1 MFFRLKSIKNTITA
15 LLFALLFLNA
25 YSQEKFG
32 NPDETEK
39 SKHSSPFFGDAQLAM
54 STPDYPVTAGDV
66 YTLSFVL
73 GNSPFTYTIPL
84 DSTYKI
90 RVANLGVLNCKGLT
104 FKELKNQV
112 LLLVTKNYPMSGAQ
126 FVLSSSSNFF
136 VSVTGEVQKSSEQ
149 KVWALT
155 RLSDVVSEN
164 LTEYSSIRNI
174 KIISESN
181 DEKTYDIFKA
191 ERTGDFSQNPYLRPN
206 DKIVINRL
214 YKKVTING
222 AVERSGTY
230 ELLEGEN
237 FDTLV
242 RFYGNG
248 LTEYADTTRMILTR
262 FKNTTDK
269 SGETIYLP
277 SEKTHLITLEN
288 GDIISIPSKR
298 DLDFTLFFEGA
309 VYTNEEN
316 PSNSAINRIPI
327 SFIHGENMATLV
339 RRNSSVFFPQADLKN
354 AYLIRNNEKIPL
366 NLEDFLYKRETMSD
380 LYATEDD
387 VIFIPYMQTTS
398 TAFICGEVKES
409 REIQA
414 WPMKRLSELIESHL
428 TEFSSR
434 RNIQVTGID
443 GKSTSYD
450 LFLASRFGKIEQ
462 NPYIRPGEQIT
473 IQRIS
478 RKVTIKGAV
487 ERSGTYE
494 LLEGENLQQLIFYY
508 ANGLAPLADTSRIEL
523 FRAITEKDDSGEKLY
538 LSKSDIE
545 NDFELSCY
553 DEVTISSFKEL
564 TPTIFVEGAV
574 NTGASANASMSNRIA
589 ASVNNGEDY
598 AFFARRNKAWFSSI
612 SDLENAYI
620 IRGGDI
626 IPINLSKVLYD
637 ASFYSKIE
645 IMADDVLR
653 IPFKQFFV
661 SVSGAVNA
669 PGRYPFI
676 PDRKWDYYVALAGGI
691 IKSQNSRD
699 SLEITALNGDSLSK
713 NDIILPESI
722 IDVKTNST
730 LYYFNQYAPILT
742 TIFSLVAT
750 SLSILVISGAL

>member
-1 MFFRLKSIKNTITA
+1 MHSLSKNAKTA
-15 LLFALLFLNA
+15 IFAILFALLFLTA

-39 SKHSSPFFGDAQLAM
+39 SKVSSQFFGDAQLAM

-66 YTLSFVL
+66 YTLSFIF

-104 FKELKNQV
+104 FNQLKNQV

-126 FVLSSSSNFF
+126 FVLSASSNFF
-136 VSVTGEVQKSSEQ
+136 VSITGEVQKASEQ

-181 DEKTYDIFKA
+181 EEKTYDLFKA
-191 ERTGDFSQNPYLRPN
+191 QRTGDFSQNPYLRPN

-214 YKKVTING
+214 YKKVTIN
-222 AVERSGTY
+222 
-230 ELLEGEN
+230 
-237 FDTLV
+237 
-242 RFYGNG
+242 
-248 LTEYADTTRMILTR
+248 
-262 FKNTTDK
+262 
-269 SGETIYLP
+269 
-277 SEKTHLITLEN
+277 
-288 GDIISIPSKR
+288 
-298 DLDFTLFFEGA
+298 
-309 VYTNEEN
+309 
-316 PSNSAINRIPI
+316 
-327 SFIHGENMATLV
+327 
-339 RRNSSVFFPQADLKN
+339 
-354 AYLIRNNEKIPL
+354 
-366 NLEDFLYKRETMSD
+366 
-380 LYATEDD
+380 
-387 VIFIPYMQTTS
+387 
-398 TAFICGEVKES
+398 
-409 REIQA
+409 
-414 WPMKRLSELIESHL
+414 
-428 TEFSSR
+428 
-434 RNIQVTGID
+434 
-443 GKSTSYD
+443 
-450 LFLASRFGKIEQ
+450 
-462 NPYIRPGEQIT
+462 
-473 IQRIS
+473 
-478 RKVTIKGAV
+478 GAV